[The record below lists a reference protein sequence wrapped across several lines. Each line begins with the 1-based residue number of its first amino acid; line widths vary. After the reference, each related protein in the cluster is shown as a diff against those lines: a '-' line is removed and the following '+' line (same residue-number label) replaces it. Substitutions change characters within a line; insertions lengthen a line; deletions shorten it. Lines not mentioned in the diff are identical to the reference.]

1 MKKILA
7 ILLVLALVAVGL
19 CACGGE
25 EEPEETKGTQAT
37 ESIDGTEGETQ
48 PGGEETQPGGEETQ
62 PGGEETQP
70 GGTETEPGENTDPDA
85 DFDLDDETSGNLADD
100 DKWTGNY

>member
-25 EEPEETKGTQAT
+25 EEPEDTKGSSQAT
-37 ESIDGTEGETQ
+37 ESIEDTESEETQ

-85 DFDLDDETSGNLADD
+85 DFDLDDETSGNLIDPV
-100 DKWTGNY
+100 